1 MITETLTFRV
11 EPSDPTTPLQL
22 SVWLNDQCCLPVT
35 TISEPLDFSTKV
47 ADEDDKQYN
56 LKIVMSGKTDD
67 HTKVDDQGN
76 IIKDA
81 LLTFEKFELM
91 GIDIGQVVSKNAI
104 YQHNHNGHSEDVKDK
119 FFSSMG
125 CNGTVEIAFST
136 PVYLWLLE
144 NL

>member
-1 MITETLTFRV
+1 MTTETLTFRV
-11 EPSDPTTPLQL
+11 EPSDLSTPLQL
-22 SVWLNDQCCLPVT
+22 SVWLNDQCCLPTT
-35 TISEPLDFSTKV
+35 TITEPLDFSTEI
-47 ADEDDKQYN
+47 ADDDDKQYN
-56 LKIVMSGKTDD
+56 LKIVMSGKTDA

-76 IIKDA
+76 IVKDA
-81 LLTFEKFELM
+81 LLMFEKFELM

-104 YQHNHNGHSEDVKDK
+104 YQHNHNGHSEDVNDK

-125 CNGTVEIAFST
+125 CNGTVELAFNT